1 MQIEIEKF
9 VTRQTNLQNSF
20 LDGDITSS
28 DYNEMKSRIE
38 SELSDKQVKL
48 ERLKST
54 KSPFKVYLNKTL
66 PMIEN
71 LRHKH
76 VPKGCGVCGRDRER
90 ANSRRGERGE
100 MVLTHY
106 LFSRV

>member
-1 MQIEIEKF
+1 
-9 VTRQTNLQNSF
+9 
-20 LDGDITSS
+20 
-28 DYNEMKSRIE
+28 MKSRIE

-71 LRHKH
+71 L
-76 VPKGCGVCGRDRER
+76 
-90 ANSRRGERGE
+90 S
-100 MVLTHY
+100 HY
-106 LFSRV
+106 